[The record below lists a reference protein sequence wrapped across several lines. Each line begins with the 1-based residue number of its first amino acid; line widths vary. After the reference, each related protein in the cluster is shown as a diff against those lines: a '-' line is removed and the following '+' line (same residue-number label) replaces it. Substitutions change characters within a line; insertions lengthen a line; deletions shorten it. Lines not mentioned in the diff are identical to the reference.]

1 MKLQLLILLIF
12 CNVCIHAQQINGV
25 LNTYT
30 YPVNEERSNANG
42 QFFRDAHSNYY
53 GFYYDGLATKITN
66 NKEIKLFNFTKGT
79 VNHIQELKPQHYFGY
94 GLENSFYLSPTG
106 VHDVLNL
113 DNTFL
118 INGSYFYTDTS
129 AFYAFKKG
137 SMLYL
142 AYTKNKKIQI
152 LDSNAESNGHFAF
165 ELFYKYNC
173 IQSDSLIYGKYIN
186 NTLEINILKQLKKVW
201 TYTVPTTIIDRDK
214 FLMAPDTNYYYNLID
229 NDKVIK
235 YVKNENPKFDI
246 TYYEVVQAQRA
257 SEEHCQAY
265 VNHLKKYFALQ
276 STNKMD
282 RGLFNP
288 ASSSLLMHNNNQLT
302 QSFTYIKKYPTLYK
316 DKDALNTFAVCK
328 DAIGNIWAGSYN
340 KGVSKINTNGK
351 VITVNKFSTISNGSL
366 AIGNNV
372 FFIDENL
379 RQIIRFDS
387 KSNKSVAVKTP
398 KNYTG
403 FVLFE
408 SKNKTIYFGTA
419 GMGLWYISEKD
430 LLANN
435 GNWTIIPTEKLGDI
449 KNIISIAEDIKGNIW
464 LGHTKRNMAILNPS
478 TQKIQLI
485 KVKNKTFDIG
495 MFSAQCD
502 AQGNMWIGSGYD
514 GLYVANT
521 NKQSID
527 SSDLKKIQ
535 HPFFYTGIRISSLAL
550 NGDHLIINAYNK
562 TLALDLIKYKNG
574 AINIKYL
581 TEKESSYTSF
591 TEQNT
596 MVIGNDSSVWFST
609 SDMLYQWDY
618 KYWLQLPKAKIKLFS
633 AISYG
638 ENNDTLVANQTREL
652 PPTSN
657 AFNIALNYYHPDLL
671 PRYLT
676 TALQYK
682 NDSIVWSTIATHTE
696 LSFTNLNAGDYTFH
710 IQVCELDGTV
720 SYYKYPITIQTFW
733 YKKWQVILLTTLAIL
748 LAIAYI
754 LNQRR
759 LKREAIQQLQI
770 QQAEAQSLQAKLQQ
784 DLSRLQMNSIGNQF
798 RPHFLLNTLN
808 QLGAYMQGNPP
819 AESIISRLGESI
831 DIVFDHSTANTNT
844 HLISKEIKLVQNVV
858 QIHQIMY
865 LKTLQY
871 NIEPLPNMNEFLKK
885 QIPFGLLQ
893 IPIENAL
900 LHGLNNRL
908 QEPYLLHLTI
918 NETIDNYLISIIDNG
933 IGRKQSAILSSAR
946 KHGTGLKNLN
956 ELIEILNR
964 KNSTPISLY
973 FEDNIYEDEALPY
986 GTKVNITL
994 PKHFNYDII

>member
-1 MKLQLLILLIF
+1 MKQQLLFLFIL
-12 CNVCIHAQQINGV
+12 CNACTHAQQINGV

-30 YPVNEERSNANG
+30 YPINEERSNANG
-42 QFFRDAHSNYY
+42 QFFRDNKNNYY

-79 VNHIQELKPQHYFGY
+79 VYHIQELKPQHYFGF

-113 DNTFL
+113 DNTYL
-118 INGSYFYTDTS
+118 IIGSHFYTDSS
-129 AFYAFKKG
+129 AFYVFKKG
-137 SMLYL
+137 NMLYM
-142 AYTKNKKIQI
+142 AYTKNNKIQI
-152 LDSNAESNGHFAF
+152 VDSNVESNGHFAL

-201 TYTVPTTIIDRDK
+201 TYTVYTTIINREK
-214 FLMAPDTNYYYNLID
+214 FLTAPDTNYYYNLID
-229 NDKVIK
+229 NDKGIK
-235 YVKNENPKFDI
+235 YLKTNKPKFDI
-246 TYYEVVQAQRA
+246 TSYEVVQAQRA

-276 STNKMD
+276 STNKMN
-282 RGLFNP
+282 RGLYNR

-302 QSFTYIKKYPTLYK
+302 QSFTNIKKYPTVYK
-316 DKDALNTFAVCK
+316 DKDALNIFAVCK

-340 KGVSKINTNGK
+340 KGVSKINSKGEVTA
-351 VITVNKFSTISNGSL
+351 INKTSTISNGSL
-366 AIGNNV
+366 AIGNYV

-387 KSNKSVAVKTP
+387 KTNKSVAVKTP

-419 GMGLWYISEKD
+419 VMGLWYISEKD

-435 GNWTIIPTEKLGDI
+435 GNWTIIPVEKLGDI
-449 KNIISIAEDIKGNIW
+449 KNILSIAEDVNGNIW
-464 LGHTKRNMAILNPS
+464 FGHLKRNIAILNTKTNS
-478 TQKIQLI
+478 LRLL
-485 KVKNKTFDIG
+485 KVKNKTVDVG
-495 MFSAQCD
+495 MFSSLCD

-514 GLYVANT
+514 GLYVVNT
-521 NKQSID
+521 NKKNINA
-527 SSDLKKIQ
+527 SDFKKIQ

-550 NGDHLIINAYNK
+550 NGNYLIINAYNK
-562 TLALDLIKYKNG
+562 TLVLDLTKYKNG
-574 AINIKYL
+574 EINIKYL
-581 TEKESSYTSF
+581 SEKESNYSSF

-609 SDMLYQWDY
+609 TDMLYQWDFNS
-618 KYWLQLPKAKIKLFS
+618 WLQLPKAKIKFYNS
-633 AISYG
+633 INYG
-638 ENNDTLVANQTREL
+638 NNNDTLNINQAIEL

-657 AFNIALNYYHPDLL
+657 TFNIALNYYHPDLL

-676 TALQYK
+676 TALQSK
-682 NDSIVWSTIATHTE
+682 NDSVIWSVISTNTDF
-696 LSFTNLNAGDYTFH
+696 SFTNLNAGDYTFH

-733 YKKWQVILLTTLAIL
+733 YKKWWVILLTTLAII

-808 QLGAYMQGNPP
+808 QLGAYMQGNPQ

-844 HLISKEIKLVQNVV
+844 HFISKELQLVQNVV

-865 LKTLQY
+865 LKTLKY
-871 NIEPLPNMNEFLKK
+871 SIEMLPDMNEFLKSH
-885 QIPFGLLQ
+885 IPFGLLQ

-900 LHGLNNRL
+900 LHGLNNKL
-908 QEPYLLHLTI
+908 KEPYLLNLIIEENT
-918 NETIDNYLISIIDNG
+918 DSYLISIIDNG
-933 IGRKQSAILSSAR
+933 IGRKQSALLSSAR

-956 ELIEILNR
+956 ELIEILNS
-964 KNSTPISLY
+964 KNSTKISLD
-973 FEDNIYEDEALPY
+973 FDDEIYKDQEVPY
-986 GTKVNITL
+986 GTRVNITL
-994 PKHFNYDII
+994 PKYFNYDIN